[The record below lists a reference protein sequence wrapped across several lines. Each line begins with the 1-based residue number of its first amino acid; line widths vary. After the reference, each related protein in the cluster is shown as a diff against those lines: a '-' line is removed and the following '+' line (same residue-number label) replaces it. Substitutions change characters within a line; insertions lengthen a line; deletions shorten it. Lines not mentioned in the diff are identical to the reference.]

1 MAIVENPVENL
12 SSTSFEDDPIGRIAN
27 ASRRFPLPAAVVGV
41 VGLVVL
47 LVAMWVVRDMAT
59 VPRSF
64 LALVGALGLWFGV
77 QKVGA
82 WKLGPHFSLGL
93 VMSFIYLGL
102 ILFVTIFA
110 GFLPIEKFSDN
121 KLPTEPLQLRMR
133 PGLRFDEPLGRDLFG
148 GSLTSQVF
156 YAGRVSLTIV
166 ALAVVFGLL
175 IGCLVGLIA
184 GYFGGWVDSLIGVI
198 VNSALAFP
206 PLILLIVIVS
216 VYDPTV
222 WSLGLAL
229 AVVSI
234 PTYSRIMRAQT
245 IQYREREFVT
255 AARAMGA
262 TGRRIMFKDILPNAL
277 LPVLSYVFINAA
289 VVIIAEGSLAFL
301 GLSVP
306 YPKPT
311 WGALIANGQ
320 DRLRSDPHLVFVP
333 ATVMFLTALSLN
345 RMGDWARKKVMGERN
360 LLK

>member
-1 MAIVENPVENL
+1 MAIVENPLQPVAADRAEL
-12 SSTSFEDDPIGRIAN
+12 DPIGAIAN
-27 ASRRFPLPAAVVGV
+27 ASRRFPLPAAIVGA
-41 VGLVVL
+41 VGFVVL
-47 LVAMWVVRDMAT
+47 MVAMWVVRDMAT

-82 WKLGPHFSLGL
+82 WKIGPHFSLGL
-93 VMSFIYLGL
+93 ILSFTYLGL
-102 ILFVTIFA
+102 VMFVTVFA
-110 GFLPIEKFSDN
+110 GWLPIEKFEN
-121 KLPTEPLQLRMR
+121 NILPTDLTERRIR
-133 PGLRFDEPLGRDLFG
+133 PGLRFDEPLGRDMLG
-148 GSLTSQVF
+148 GSLTTQVF

-166 ALAVVFGLL
+166 LLAVAFGLMIGSL
-175 IGCLVGLIA
+175 IGLLA
-184 GYFGGWVDSLIGVI
+184 GYFGKWVDSLIGVF
-198 VNSALAFP
+198 VNTSLAFP
-206 PLILLIVIVS
+206 PLILLIVVVS
-216 VYDPTV
+216 IYDRTV
-222 WSLGLAL
+222 WTIGLAL

-245 IQYREREFVT
+245 IQFREREFVT

-277 LPVLSYVFINAA
+277 LPVLSYLFINAA

-306 YPKPT
+306 FPKPT
-311 WGALIANGQ
+311 WGALIAAGR
-320 DRLRSDPHLVFVP
+320 DRLRTDPHIVFVP

-345 RMGDWARKKVMGERN
+345 RIGDWARKRVMGERN